1 MNLPMNPSIRAD
13 VVDAIGNTPLIRL
26 RGPSEQTGCE
36 ILGKAE
42 WLNPG
47 MSVKDRAAKFMILDA
62 DARGVLKPGGT
73 IVEGTAGNTGIGL
86 AMVGRARGYRVVIV
100 IPSSQTAE
108 KKDMLRLF
116 GAELVEVPPKPFSNP
131 NNYVH
136 VAERLAHRMGAFYAN
151 QWDNLAN
158 RQAHI
163 EGTGPEIWA
172 QTAGRIDGFVSA
184 IGTGGT
190 MSGCSIALKERRPSI
205 QVALADPYGAKM
217 HAWFTRGELELD
229 VAGDSIT
236 QGIGQGRVTGN
247 VDGSLV
253 DRSYRIPDADV
264 IPVLDALASDEGLML
279 GGSAGMNIVGAMHLA
294 RDMGPGHTIVTLL
307 CDHGSRYQSQ
317 LWSPAFRRERG
328 FPVPAWLDRTSD
340 IEAPLE

>member
-1 MNLPMNPSIRAD
+1 MSVQRD
-13 VVDAIGNTPLIRL
+13 VVDAVGNTPLIRL

-62 DARGVLKPGGT
+62 ERRGVLKPGGT

-86 AMVGRARGYRVVIV
+86 AMVGRSRGYRVVIV
-100 IPSSQTAE
+100 IPRSQTKE

-116 GAELVEVPPKPFSNP
+116 GAELVEVDGAPFANP

-136 VAERLAHRMGAFYAN
+136 VAERLAEQLGAFYAN

-172 QTAGRIDGFVSA
+172 QTGGRVDGFVSA

-190 MSGCSIALKERRPSI
+190 LSGTSEFLKGQRPELT
-205 QVALADPYGAKM
+205 VALADPYGAKM
-217 HAWFTRGELELD
+217 HAWFTRGELAVD
-229 VAGDSIT
+229 VKGDSIT

-247 VDGSLV
+247 VDGALV
-253 DRSYRIPDADV
+253 DRSYRIPDSEAV
-264 IPVLDALASDEGLML
+264 EVLDGLAATEGLVL
-279 GGSAGMNIVGAMHLA
+279 GGSAGLNVAGAIRLA
-294 RDMGPGHTIVTLL
+294 TDMGPGHTVVTIL

-317 LWSPAFRRERG
+317 LWNPAFREAKG
-328 FPVPAWLDRTSD
+328 LPVPAWLATPSE
-340 IEAPLE
+340 IVPPLV

>member
-1 MNLPMNPSIRAD
+1 MIRKD
-13 VVDAIGNTPLIRL
+13 IVDAIGNTPLIRL
-26 RGPSEQTGCE
+26 PGPSEQTGCE

-47 MSVKDRAAKFMILDA
+47 MSVKDRAAKYMILDA
-62 DARGVLKPGGT
+62 ERRGALKPGGT

-86 AMVGRARGYRVVIV
+86 ALVGRARGYRVVIV
-100 IPSSQTAE
+100 IPSSQTRE

-116 GAELVEVPPKPFSNP
+116 GAELVEVPPAPFANP

-136 VAERLAHRMGAFYAN
+136 VAERLAEQLGAFYAN

-163 EGTGPEIWA
+163 ESTGPEIWE
-172 QTAGRIDGFVSA
+172 QTGGRLDGFVAS

-190 MSGCSIALKERRPSI
+190 LAGCSIYLKDQREDLQI
-205 QVALADPYGAKM
+205 ALADPYGAKM
-217 HAWFTRGELELD
+217 HAWFTRGELQTD
-229 VAGDSIT
+229 VEGGSIT

-247 VDGSLV
+247 VKDARI
-253 DRSYRIPDADV
+253 DRSYRIPDPEV
-264 IPVLDALASDEGLML
+264 VEVLDGLATDDGLLL
-279 GGSAGMNIVGAMHLA
+279 GGSAGMNVAGAIRLA
-294 RDMGPGHTIVTLL
+294 KDLGPGHTIVTLL

-317 LWSPAFRRERG
+317 LWDPAFREERG
-328 FPVPAWLDRTSD
+328 FPVPNWLLGGTTLV
-340 IEAPLE
+340 APLV